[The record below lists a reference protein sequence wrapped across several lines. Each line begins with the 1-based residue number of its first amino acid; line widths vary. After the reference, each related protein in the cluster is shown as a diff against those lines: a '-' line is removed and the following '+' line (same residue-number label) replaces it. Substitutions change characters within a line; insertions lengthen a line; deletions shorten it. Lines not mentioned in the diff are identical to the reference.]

1 MYLHSL
7 VGKKLSVGLPNG
19 DDKGKKSLH
28 SLSQVYQILNG
39 HCQAIRFHPSHQ
51 TIRNWDHWEGEMRF
65 WRNILSLR

>member
-1 MYLHSL
+1 MYLHSM

-28 SLSQVYQILNG
+28 SLSQVYQILNR

-51 TIRNWDHWEGEMRF
+51 TIRN
-65 WRNILSLR
+65 